1 MSRLVSEASKYFNW
15 WTSTLVSCVP
25 GNLVSFYRKF
35 NRPFDYVIA
44 HQGETV
50 FIQDASGR
58 IIESRSESTSIVK
71 ASADETPDIDFDI
84 GAVDDDD
91 PSGENQILNIGA
103 TPPDQDITEQ
113 TEVVRQLFGTNNNN
127 DLQHTVFDNTLTDEN
142 TLVFNREDN
151 TTRLVDLVK
160 DQDTVIIDD
169 DQGTLLT
176 KTQTAVAAK
185 DTTVLYMSD
194 QGKIRPVDPG
204 TAHSE
209 EETNVDFLLNEAEE
223 TEEGGA
229 TNAQFNLAASLAR
242 QHQGKKRCLYLLP
255 DERVFS
261 LQLSYPIQALENIEN
276 VLRFDLEKHIPLSF
290 HEVRFFYALNVSPA
304 QDTVEVDT
312 VVIKT
317 EDYDALQNAFAFDS
331 SHSVVC
337 TTQRFLQ
344 NYGVKINFL
353 DRKRSDARNSW
364 LNACNIHNLLNV
376 VLLLTLLAVPYLMY
390 QQAENRMQTVGAD
403 ELKKVSSIVTTIN
416 QLNAE
421 SVMAAELSA
430 ELESRQRMIV
440 LLATL
445 SEVIDTDA
453 WITRLSYKNGDIK
466 IKGEA
471 VSATTV
477 SDNLNRSGL
486 FENIKFVS
494 SIVKNPKTQK
504 ESFELSMKVKND
516 A

>member
-1 MSRLVSEASKYFNW
+1 MSRLISEAGKYFNW
-15 WTSTLVSCVP
+15 WTSTLFSCVP
-25 GNLVSFYRKF
+25 ENLVSIYRKY

-44 HQGETV
+44 NQGDTV
-50 FIQDASGR
+50 FIQDANGR
-58 IIESRSESTSIVK
+58 IMDSRSGSLPVSGDK
-71 ASADETPDIDFDI
+71 ADDNPEIDFNI
-84 GAVDDDD
+84 GAVDDEAAV
-91 PSGENQILNIGA
+91 ENSVLDIGA
-103 TPPDQDITEQ
+103 APVDPDITEQ
-113 TEVVRQLFGTNNNN
+113 TEVVRQLFSSSTDGGDQQTI
-127 DLQHTVFDNTLTDEN
+127 FDNTLTDEN
-142 TLVFNREDN
+142 TVVVNREDN

-176 KTQTAVAAK
+176 KTQAAVAR

-194 QGKIRPVDPG
+194 QGKIKPVDPD
-204 TAHSE
+204 AARSE
-209 EETNVDFLLNEAEE
+209 EEDSKVDFLLHELEE
-223 TEEGGA
+223 SETDDISDE
-229 TNAQFNLAASLAR
+229 QFNLAASLAS
-242 QHQGKKRCLYLLP
+242 QYCGKRRCLYMLP

-261 LQLSYPIQALENIEN
+261 LQLSYPIQALENIDN

-290 HEVRFFYALNVSPA
+290 HEVRFFYALNVSA
-304 QDTVEVDT
+304 SQDKVEVDT

-317 EDYDALQNAFAFDS
+317 EDYDALQSAFAFDN

-337 TTQRFLQ
+337 TTQRFFT
-344 NYGVKINFL
+344 NYGVRINFL
-353 DRKRSDARNSW
+353 DRKRSNSNRRW
-364 LNACNIHNLLNV
+364 MKAGSIHNAVNLALLII
-376 VLLLTLLAVPYLMY
+376 LLATPYVLY
-390 QQAENRMQTVGAD
+390 QKAAGKMQPVSAE
-403 ELKKVSSIVTTIN
+403 ELRKVSSIVSTIN

-421 SVMAAELSA
+421 SVMAAELSS
-430 ELESRQRMIV
+430 ELESKQRMIV
-440 LLATL
+440 LLSTL

-453 WITRLSYKNGDIK
+453 WITRLSYKNGEIK

-477 SDNLNRSGL
+477 SDNLNKSGL

-504 ESFELSMKVKND
+504 ETFELSMKVKND